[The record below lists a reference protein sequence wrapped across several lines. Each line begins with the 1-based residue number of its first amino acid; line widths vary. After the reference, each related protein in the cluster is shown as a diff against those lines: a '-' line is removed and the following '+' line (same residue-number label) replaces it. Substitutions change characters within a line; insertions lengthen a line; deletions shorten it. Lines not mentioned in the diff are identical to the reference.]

1 MSASGPATVQRSGAP
16 FRKGRDMRIWK
27 LTAGAAALVLSLA
40 ACGSNDDSGG
50 TDAAAKESSGPQF
63 AGQTLTV
70 WRLGDPAAI
79 NKKYMDDLNAKF
91 KSTTGADVKV
101 EWIPWPDAQAKW
113 TAAVTAGSGPDVT
126 EIGNDQV
133 SAWVGQSAL
142 ADLTDAVGE
151 DAELKQIPKNLWG
164 YETIQDKIYAVPWGG
179 GTRAVLYRKDWFKEL
194 NIAVPKTWDELVA
207 AGKKIVAAKGA
218 DVDGFA
224 FNGGSD
230 SNMSLSPFVWG
241 AGGDFAVNEGGKWV
255 GKLTDPA
262 FKEGFTFYTDLVA
275 KQGVSRKSALTQN
288 SEEIG
293 TRFQNNKVG
302 MYVTGPWDLDGI
314 KERSKGKVG
323 DAQMGFFSIPMKDGS
338 GVAPAFQG
346 GNDIAV
352 WEDAKNKDAAVAYVK
367 LAAGKEFGT
376 RYAKDNGLLP
386 NYPDALATYASD
398 PVNAAFAKTFAVAKG
413 FPADPQWAE
422 ANDTKAVL
430 QNAARS
436 VIQGKK
442 SVDQALSDA
451 NKELES
457 ILNTQ

>member
-1 MSASGPATVQRSGAP
+1 
-16 FRKGRDMRIWK
+16 MRTWK
-27 LTAGAAALVLSLA
+27 IIAAAATLALGLA
-40 ACGSNDDSGG
+40 ACGSNEEPEASDPSTPGQ
-50 TDAAAKESSGPQF
+50 KF

-70 WRLGDPAAI
+70 WRLGDPVEV
-79 NKKYMDDLNAKF
+79 NKKYMTDLNAKF
-91 KSTTGADVKV
+91 KQQTGADAKV

-133 SAWVGQSAL
+133 SAWVGQGAL
-142 ADLTDAVGE
+142 ADLSETVKATPE
-151 DAELKQIPKNLWG
+151 FQEIPQNLWG
-164 YETIQDKIYAVPWGG
+164 YETIDGKVYAVPWGG

-194 NIAVPKTWDELVA
+194 GIAVPKNWTDVVTA
-207 AGKKIVAAKGA
+207 AKKIVAAKGN

-224 FNGGSD
+224 FNGGAD
-230 SNMSLSPFVWG
+230 ANMSLSPFVWG
-241 AGGDFAVNEGGKWV
+241 AGGEFAVSESGKWV
-255 GKLTDPA
+255 GKLTEPG
-262 FKEGFTFYTDLVA
+262 FKEGFQFYTDLVA
-275 KQGVSRKSALTQN
+275 KHGVSRKSALTQN

-314 KERSKGKVG
+314 KERSKGKIG
-323 DAQMGFFSIPMKDGS
+323 DAQMGFFSIPAKDGS

-346 GNDIAV
+346 GNDITV
-352 WEDAKNKDAAVAYVK
+352 WEDSQNKELAQEYVK

-386 NYPDALATYASD
+386 NYPDALAAYAGD
-398 PVNAAFAKTFAVAKG
+398 PVNAPFAETFKVAKG

-430 QNAARS
+430 QNAARA

-442 SVDQALSDA
+442 GVDQALADA
-451 NKELES
+451 NNELES
-457 ILNTQ
+457 ILNAQ

>member
-1 MSASGPATVQRSGAP
+1 MRS
-16 FRKGRDMRIWK
+16 WK
-27 LTAGAAALVLSLA
+27 VTAAAAIALA
-40 ACGSNDDSGG
+40 VGLAGCGSGDSGSE
-50 TDAAAKESSGPQF
+50 DPQAAASNAGPKF

-70 WRLGDPAAI
+70 WRLGDPVEI
-79 NKKYMDDLNAKF
+79 NKKYMTDLNAEF
-91 KSTTGADVKV
+91 KTQTGADVKV
-101 EWIPWPDAQAKW
+101 EWVPWPDAQAKW

-133 SAWVGQSAL
+133 SAWVGQGAV
-142 ADLTDAVGE
+142 ADITDAVGGN
-151 DAELKQIPKNLWG
+151 AELQEIPKNLWG
-164 YETIQDKIYAVPWGG
+164 YETIGDRIYAVPWGG

-194 NIAVPKTWDELVA
+194 GIAVPKTWTDLVA

-230 SNMSLSPFVWG
+230 ANMSLSPFVWG

-255 GKLTDPA
+255 GKLNDA
-262 FKEGFTFYTDLVA
+262 GFKEGFQFYTDLVA
-275 KQGVSRKSALTQN
+275 KEGVSRKSALTQN

-314 KERSKGKVG
+314 KERSKGKIG
-323 DAQMGFFSIPMKDGS
+323 DAQMGFFSIPAKDGS

-352 WEDAKNKDAAVAYVK
+352 WEDAKNKELAVEYVK
-367 LAAGKEFGT
+367 LAAGKQFGT

-386 NYPDALATYASD
+386 NYPDALASYASD
-398 PVNAAFAKTFAVAKG
+398 PVNAAFAETFKVAKG

-430 QNAARS
+430 QNAARA

-442 SVDQALSDA
+442 SVDQALADA
-451 NKELES
+451 TTELES

>member
-1 MSASGPATVQRSGAP
+1 
-16 FRKGRDMRIWK
+16 MRMWK
-27 LTAGAAALVLSLA
+27 ITAGAAALILSLA
-40 ACGSNDDSGG
+40 ACGSSDSAGEEPGSG
-50 TDAAAKESSGPQF
+50 TSSSGPKF
-63 AGQTLTV
+63 AGETLTV
-70 WRLGDPAAI
+70 WRLGDPVEV
-79 NKKYMDDLNAKF
+79 NTKYMTDLNAEF
-91 KSTTGADVKV
+91 KEQTGADVKL

-126 EIGNDQV
+126 EMGNDQV
-133 SAWVGQSAL
+133 SAWVGQGAV
-142 ADLTDAVGE
+142 ADLTEAVS
-151 DAELKQIPKNLWG
+151 ATPELQEIPKNLWG
-164 YETIQDKIYAVPWGG
+164 YETIDDKIYAVPWGG

-194 NIAVPKTWDELVA
+194 GIAVPKTWTDLVTA
-207 AGKKIVAAKGA
+207 AQKIVAAKGK

-224 FNGGSD
+224 FNGGAD
-230 SNMSLSPFVWG
+230 ANMSLSPFVWG
-241 AGGDFAVNEGGKWV
+241 AGGDFAVSEGGKWV
-255 GKLTDPA
+255 GKLTDPG
-262 FKEGFTFYTDLVA
+262 FKEGFQFYTDLVA
-275 KQGVSRKSALTQN
+275 KEGVSRKSALSQN

-314 KERSKGKVG
+314 KERSKGKIG
-323 DAQMGFFSIPMKDGS
+323 DAQMGFFSIPTKDGS

-352 WEDAKNKDAAVAYVK
+352 WEDAKNKELAQEYVK

-386 NYPDALATYASD
+386 NYPDALAAYASD
-398 PVNAAFAKTFAVAKG
+398 PVNAAFAETFKVAKG

-442 SVDQALSDA
+442 SVDQALADA
-451 NKELES
+451 NTELES
-457 ILNTQ
+457 ILNAQ

>member
-1 MSASGPATVQRSGAP
+1 
-16 FRKGRDMRIWK
+16 MRIWK
-27 LTAGAAALVLSLA
+27 TIAVSAVVALGLAG
-40 ACGSNDDSGG
+40 CGSGGSDEPEPQANETSGG
-50 TDAAAKESSGPQF
+50 GPKF

-70 WRLGDPAAI
+70 WRLGDPVEI
-79 NKKYMDDLNAKF
+79 NKKYMTDLNTRF
-91 KSTTGADVKV
+91 KSQTGADVKV
-101 EWIPWPDAQAKW
+101 EWVPWPDAQAKW

-126 EIGNDQV
+126 EMGNDQV
-133 SAWVGQSAL
+133 AAWVGQGAL
-142 ADLTDAVGE
+142 ADLTEMVGNT
-151 DAELKQIPKNLWG
+151 AEFQEIPKNLWG
-164 YETIQDKIYAVPWGG
+164 YETIEDKIYAVPWAG

-194 NIAVPKTWDELVA
+194 GIAVPKTWDELVTA
-207 AGKKIVAAKGA
+207 AKKIVAAKGK

-230 SNMSLSPFVWG
+230 ANMSLSPFVWG
-241 AGGDFAVNEGGKWV
+241 AGGDFAVNDGGKWA
-255 GKLTDPA
+255 GKLTDPG
-262 FKEGFTFYTDLVA
+262 FKEGFQFYTDLVSKHA
-275 KQGVSRKSALTQN
+275 VSRKSALTQN

-323 DAQMGFFSIPMKDGS
+323 DAQMGFFSIPKKDGS

-352 WEDAKNKDAAVAYVK
+352 WEDSKNKELAHEYVK

-386 NYPDALATYASD
+386 NYPDALAAYAND
-398 PVNAAFAKTFAVAKG
+398 PVNAAFAETFKVAKG
-413 FPADPQWAE
+413 FPADPQWSE

-451 NKELES
+451 NTELES
-457 ILNTQ
+457 ILNAQ

>member
-1 MSASGPATVQRSGAP
+1 
-16 FRKGRDMRIWK
+16 MRNWK
-27 LTAGAAALVLSLA
+27 FAAAAAALVVGLA
-40 ACGSNDDSGG
+40 GCGSNDSGG
-50 TDAAAKESSGPQF
+50 EPQAASSDAGPKF

-70 WRLGDPAAI
+70 WRLGDPVEI
-79 NKKYMDDLNAKF
+79 NKKYMTDLNAKF
-91 KSTTGADVKV
+91 KQQTGADVKV
-101 EWIPWPDAQAKW
+101 EWVPWPDAQAKW

-126 EIGNDQV
+126 ELGNDQV
-133 SAWVGQSAL
+133 SAWAGQSAI
-142 ADLTDAVGE
+142 ADLTEMVNGN
-151 DAELKQIPKNLWG
+151 AEFQQIPKNLWG
-164 YETIQDKIYAVPWGG
+164 YETIDEKIYAVPWAG

-194 NIAVPKTWDELVA
+194 NIAVPKTWDDLVA
-207 AGKKIVAAKGA
+207 AAKKIVAAKGK

-224 FNGGSD
+224 FNGGAD
-230 SNMSLSPFVWG
+230 ANMSLSPFVWG
-241 AGGDFAVNEGGKWV
+241 AGGDFATSEGGKWT
-255 GKLTDPA
+255 GKLTEA
-262 FKEGFTFYTDLVA
+262 GFKEGFQFYTDLVSKHA
-275 KQGVSRKSALTQN
+275 VSRTSALTQN

-314 KERSKGKVG
+314 KERSKGKIG
-323 DAQMGFFSIPMKDGS
+323 DAQMGFFSIPAKDGT

-352 WEDAKNKDAAVAYVK
+352 WEDAKNKELAVEYVK

-386 NYPDALATYASD
+386 NYPDALAAYAKD
-398 PVNAAFAKTFAVAKG
+398 TVNAPFAETFKVAKG

-442 SVDQALSDA
+442 SVDQALGDA

-457 ILNTQ
+457 ILNAQ

>member
-1 MSASGPATVQRSGAP
+1 
-16 FRKGRDMRIWK
+16 MRIWK
-27 LTAGAAALVLSLA
+27 TTAVAAVVALGLA
-40 ACGSNDDSGG
+40 ACGSGDNEQPQAGESSGG
-50 TDAAAKESSGPQF
+50 TGQKF

-70 WRLGDPAAI
+70 WRLGDPVEI
-79 NKKYMDDLNAKF
+79 NKKYMTDLNSRF
-91 KSTTGADVKV
+91 KQQTGADVKV

-126 EIGNDQV
+126 EMGNDQV
-133 SAWVGQSAL
+133 SAWVGQGAV
-142 ADLTDAVGE
+142 ADLTEPVNSN
-151 DAELKQIPKNLWG
+151 AEFQQIPKNLWS
-164 YETIQDKIYAVPWGG
+164 YETIDGKIYAVPWGG

-194 NIAVPKTWDELVA
+194 GLTVPKTWADVVTA
-207 AGKKIVAAKGA
+207 AKKIVAAKGK

-230 SNMSLSPFVWG
+230 ANMSLSPFVWG
-241 AGGDFAVNEGGKWV
+241 VGGEFAVNESGKWV
-255 GKLTDPA
+255 GKLTEPG
-262 FKEGFTFYTDLVA
+262 FKEGFQFYTDLVSKHGA
-275 KQGVSRKSALTQN
+275 SRKSALTQN

-314 KERSKGKVG
+314 KERSKGKIG
-323 DAQMGFFSIPMKDGS
+323 DAQMGFFSIPMKDGG

-352 WEDAKNKDAAVAYVK
+352 WEDAKNKELATEYVK

-386 NYPDALATYASD
+386 NYPEALASYASD
-398 PVNAAFAKTFAVAKG
+398 PVNAAFAETFKVAKG

-451 NKELES
+451 NTELES